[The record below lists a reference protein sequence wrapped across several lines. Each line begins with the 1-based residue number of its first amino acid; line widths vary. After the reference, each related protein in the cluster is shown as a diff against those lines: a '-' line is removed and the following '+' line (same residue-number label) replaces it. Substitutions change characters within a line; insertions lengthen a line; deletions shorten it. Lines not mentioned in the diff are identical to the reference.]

1 MKEADW
7 KYEKKKKKSSG
18 SKKTKKRCYQEN
30 ESKLKGDFFSEE
42 DVLKIVTFDPRLEC
56 QGQVRHVKI
65 RVFQEERTAR
75 TKTLS

>member
-1 MKEADW
+1 M
-7 KYEKKKKKSSG
+7 KKKKSSG

-65 RVFQEERTAR
+65 
-75 TKTLS
+75 